1 MESSIL
7 TALSIGYLV
16 PPMLQRPIHFH
27 THSRFRHVINLVSS
41 DVGMVS
47 LLGSESGN
55 VPRAIRLNLPRD
67 WDWDRCRGDGGVTW
81 SDGVL
86 RGHGWSVDT
95 RSTPI
100 WHPGTDTCDAR
111 SIPDASLIGVLA
123 HALGM
128 HVQEQLW
135 SPDPVWLARDVL
147 SATSSMDDSQV
158 RALIGS
164 GPGLTPAGDDYL
176 LGYLAALWP
185 WRKHTALASHLQHVQ
200 TLIKTHIGCT
210 TDISRFYLDQAVEG
224 HFSEPVHGLMG
235 AVIRKAPCN
244 EALASARDVMNYG
257 ASSGAD
263 AMAGLIR

>member
-1 MESSIL
+1 
-7 TALSIGYLV
+7 
-16 PPMLQRPIHFH
+16 
-27 THSRFRHVINLVSS
+27 
-41 DVGMVS
+41 
-47 LLGSESGN
+47 
-55 VPRAIRLNLPRD
+55 
-67 WDWDRCRGDGGVTW
+67 
-81 SDGVL
+81 
-86 RGHGWSVDT
+86 
-95 RSTPI
+95 
-100 WHPGTDTCDAR
+100 
-111 SIPDASLIGVLA
+111 
-123 HALGM
+123 M
-128 HVQEQLW
+128 HVQEQRW

-263 AMAGLIR
+263 AMAGLLRGLRVVASLLHRSRLVHAEPFVPSPQDGYGTATTEAPDAPRQHIMDRQ